1 MRGYK
6 RLKGAKTILTRILL
20 ELHIFG
26 YAGAQPRKVRSKS
39 CHATSTD
46 PGLAIGERHPG
57 DLWKR

>member
-1 MRGYK
+1 MRGYN
-6 RLKGAKTILTRILL
+6 RLKRAKTILTGILW

-26 YAGAQPRKVRSKS
+26 YAGAQLRKVRSRR